1 MDRTRAQNHDG
12 EPDNLTEIRL
22 CNDTDLDELQA
33 FRATDRAASME
44 NLSTVAADG
53 QSTPSNQIVPTIPAS
68 SLANALATLLPGGE
82 LAQGPLEQ
90 TPF

>member
-1 MDRTRAQNHDG
+1 MDRTRAQNNDD

-44 NLSTVAADG
+44 NLSTLGVDG
-53 QSTPSNQIVPTIPAS
+53 QSAPSNRIVPTIPAY
-68 SLANALATLLPGGE
+68 SLANALASLLPGGE
-82 LAQGPLEQ
+82 LPSSSPRAY
-90 TPF
+90 PF